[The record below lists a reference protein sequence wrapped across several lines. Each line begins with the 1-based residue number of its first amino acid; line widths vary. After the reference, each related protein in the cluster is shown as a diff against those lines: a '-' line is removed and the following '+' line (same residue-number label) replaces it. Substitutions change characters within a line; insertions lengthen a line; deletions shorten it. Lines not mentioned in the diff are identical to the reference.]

1 MMSVP
6 TMDVVAYFKGRI
18 IASNRTQSVW
28 DSIKDSYA
36 KGLTTAPSHI
46 ESSALLQCM
55 PLQDLYIRAEDLV
68 WFMDAEELV
77 EIFLHLTH
85 YNKP

>member
-6 TMDVVAYFKGRI
+6 TVNIVEYLSGR
-18 IASNRTQSVW
+18 ASPSGLDKW
-28 DSIKDSYA
+28 YSIEDEYM
-36 KGLTTAPSHI
+36 KGLTTAPSYI
-46 ESSALLQCM
+46 ESYALLQCM

-85 YNKP
+85 YKKP